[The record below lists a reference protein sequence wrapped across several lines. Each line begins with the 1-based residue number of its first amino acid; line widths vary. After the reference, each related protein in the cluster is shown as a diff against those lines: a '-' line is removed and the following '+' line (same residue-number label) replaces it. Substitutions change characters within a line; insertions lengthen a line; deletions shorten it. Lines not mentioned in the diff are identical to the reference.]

1 MTLDE
6 IIGALKTSD
15 AVPKAGLAAG
25 VAHADAL
32 APLVFAVAGKFCR
45 GIYLL
50 PADNKLLFYGLN
62 ILAAARQPA
71 LLDQLLALARQ
82 PIDDLD
88 RVFPHHTPIS
98 LQRLLLSAWD
108 REAGELFQL
117 IEHADLEPEV
127 KWALYDVMSRLTFD
141 GRIARTETSEFL
153 ARIERDGLIDD
164 GDMTWWGW
172 AEAVDR
178 LGLIELEPALHR
190 VWAKPIYEQHTDA
203 DRAEALESMKRAA
216 ANPSDPN
223 EFDADDIRP
232 IDDPVEAV
240 AWVEHRAAAMVK
252 WDAEHGA
259 DDADPVKTDRL
270 TIDEHDWLAGFLV
283 SRQAPDG
290 TMSFEMLDGFFT
302 ALVIGPEMVPP
313 SEYLAEIWG
322 TDDGGGPAWD
332 STEQAEFFFALLM
345 KHWNAIAARRSA
357 NAKHLPHI
365 EQFGEALPG
374 EEWADGFLAGI
385 DMRADAWQPIFDD
398 RRADQIVLS
407 ILALTS
413 DAPDEIRERFTLGMR
428 KTTLEQL
435 PVTVQM
441 IAVYWRDPQRG
452 LPRQEPVR
460 TSKVGRNAPCPC
472 GSGLKY
478 KKCCGSGSTSTLH

>member
-1 MTLDE
+1 
-6 IIGALKTSD
+6 
-15 AVPKAGLAAG
+15 
-25 VAHADAL
+25 
-32 APLVFAVAGKFCR
+32 
-45 GIYLL
+45 
-50 PADNKLLFYGLN
+50 
-62 ILAAARQPA
+62 
-71 LLDQLLALARQ
+71 
-82 PIDDLD
+82 
-88 RVFPHHTPIS
+88 
-98 LQRLLLSAWD
+98 
-108 REAGELFQL
+108 
-117 IEHADLEPEV
+117 
-127 KWALYDVMSRLTFD
+127 
-141 GRIARTETSEFL
+141 
-153 ARIERDGLIDD
+153 
-164 GDMTWWGW
+164 
-172 AEAVDR
+172 
-178 LGLIELEPALHR
+178 
-190 VWAKPIYEQHTDA
+190 
-203 DRAEALESMKRAA
+203 MKRAA

-240 AWVEHRAAAMVK
+240 AWVEHRAEAMAK

-259 DDADPVKTDRL
+259 DDGDAVKTDRL
-270 TIDEHDWLAGFLV
+270 AFDEHDWLAGFLG
-283 SRQAPDG
+283 SRQAPEG

-302 ALVIGPEMVPP
+302 ALVIGPELVPP
-313 SEYLAEIWG
+313 SEDLAEIWG

-357 NAKHLPHI
+357 IAKHLPHI

-398 RRADQIVLS
+398 RRADQIVLP

-413 DAPDEIRERFTLGMR
+413 DAPDEIRERFSLGMR

-435 PVTVQM
+435 PVTLQM
-441 IAVYWRDPQRG
+441 IAAYWRDPQRG

-460 TSKVGRNAPCPC
+460 RSKVGRNAPCPC

-478 KKCCGSGSTSTLH
+478 KKCCGSGSPSTLH